1 MRFTVRS
8 FARNQF
14 LDLAQLLLAEKHF
27 LADEEGRRAERAAL
41 DRRLR
46 VLDQLRLDVGLL
58 RAREQFRRIEE
69 EYHVTRD
76 FICKITG
83 QNRLLDNV
91 PMLQS
96 SIERRNPFVDP
107 LSYIQLVLL
116 QRLRRGEQPAD
127 ELLTACLESINGIA
141 SGLKNTG

>member
-1 MRFTVRS
+1 MLIDNTQMIMAKADLMI
-8 FARNQF
+8 AR
-14 LDLAQLLLAEKHF
+14 LYADLVQDRA
-27 LADEEGRRAERAAL
+27 LADE
-41 DRRLR
+41 
-46 VLDQLRLDVGLL
+46 V
-58 RAREQFRRIEE
+58 FRRIEE
-69 EYHVTRD
+69 EYHITND

-141 SGLKNTG
+141 AGLKNTG

>member
-1 MRFTVRS
+1 MSTTIPTDVRES
-8 FARNQF
+8 NEFDSAVN
-14 LDLAQLLLAEKHF
+14 
-27 LADEEGRRAERAAL
+27 AAAA
-41 DRRLR
+41 
-46 VLDQLRLDVGLL
+46 G
-58 RAREQFRRIEE
+58 
-69 EYHVTRD
+69 
-76 FICKITG
+76 
-83 QNRLLDNV
+83 V

-141 SGLKNTG
+141 AGLKNTG